1 MILTDLTLLSC
12 SFAVAEVCTSVEQGA
27 YCTVVDLVLTVYSAD
42 EEFSSVAEHQV
53 YDEVLVKQLE
63 AGTYLNGDII
73 AVRFHPKQAYPTDSS
88 AVIRDENQQAPI
100 EGAPDSS
107 TVRTIIIAVLVV
119 VAVAV
124 LVGLVYRKRVA
135 NQRGRSETGS
145 DDDSKSD
152 GSCSVAGD
160 VALLPGTATRDSPTT
175 V

>member
-27 YCTVVDLVLTVYSAD
+27 YCTIVDLVLTVYIAD
-42 EEFSSVAEHQV
+42 EASSSVAEHQV

-63 AGTYLNGDII
+63 AGTYVNGDII
-73 AVRFHPKQAYPTDSS
+73 AVRFHQRQSYPTDSS
-88 AVIRDENQQAPI
+88 AVIRDGNQQAPI
-100 EGAPDSS
+100 EGAQDSS
-107 TVRTIIIAVLVV
+107 TVRTIVIAVLVV

-124 LVGLVYRKRVA
+124 LVGLVYRKRMTT
-135 NQRGRSETGS
+135 QRGRSEAGS

-152 GSCSVAGD
+152 GSSSVASDG
-160 VALLPGTATRDSPTT
+160 ALLPGTATGDSQNS